1 MYFYDTLR
9 KTVISEK
16 KIINTLQIVNYGHKT
31 FFLLKDTFMIF
42 FKMQNSGKINIYI
55 FLLGYLL
62 LIIILP
68 MDFDSLFRQI
78 YKINEESIPP

>member
-42 FKMQNSGKINIYI
+42 FKMQNSGKKKIHIYFPTRI
-55 FLLGYLL
+55 S
-62 LIIILP
+62 P
-68 MDFDSLFRQI
+68 FDYHSTNGLRQ
-78 YKINEESIPP
+78 PF